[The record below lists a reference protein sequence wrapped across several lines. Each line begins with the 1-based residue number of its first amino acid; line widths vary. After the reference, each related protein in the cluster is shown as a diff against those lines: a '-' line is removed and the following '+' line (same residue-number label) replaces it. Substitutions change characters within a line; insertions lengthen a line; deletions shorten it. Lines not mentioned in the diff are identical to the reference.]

1 MSKVSCYEI
10 LIVTLRAVEDASRE
24 GWYTP
29 LLYGCRILLKLM
41 LKNLTNVTVALLG
54 AVATSAATLPTP
66 SMATSSATV
75 RQPFSIV
82 PEGHTQETETKEVVP
97 EKPKVKRLV
106 CKGCNTNET
115 KTVEFL
121 QKRGIT
127 DKNAI
132 ATIMGNIRQESTFT
146 PNICEGGARVPYH
159 ACRSGGFGLIQFTC
173 ASRYKGLGNFAAR
186 TGGNPSTLDT
196 QLRYMITEPQWRGI
210 EDRLKSPGK
219 PIEYYMRLAYTWLGW
234 GHKGRRTDY
243 AYNYANKLVLT
254 VIDA

>member
-1 MSKVSCYEI
+1 
-10 LIVTLRAVEDASRE
+10 
-24 GWYTP
+24 
-29 LLYGCRILLKLM
+29 M

-66 SMATSSATV
+66 SMATSSV
-75 RQPFSIV
+75 VQPFSIV

-146 PNICEGGARVPYH
+146 PNICEGGARVPYG
-159 ACRSGGFGLIQFTC
+159 ACRSGGYGALQWTN
-173 ASRYKGLGNFAAR
+173 ASRYYGLGKFAAR
-186 TGGNPSTLDT
+186 IGGDPSTLDT
-196 QLRYMITEPQWRGI
+196 QLQYMLHEGDWKMIEPHMKR
-210 EDRLKSPGK
+210 PGGS
-219 PIEYYMRLAYTWLGW
+219 IHHYMNLARKWIRW
-234 GHKGRRTDY
+234 GHTGARTDF
-243 AYNYANKLVLT
+243 AYNYVNKLVLT
-254 VIDA
+254 EV